1 MFNSDNDFEIW
12 TKGAPGNFIEVIFKI
27 GTQNLVYKFPAEN
40 SEWTKYNLAQSVNGN
55 TSLNI
60 PNNISLIDVTIN
72 CSNYS
77 SGEVKISGMKL
88 AKSIPF
94 IVLASKVFLQGP
106 FIPAS
111 DPPAMTTALNSGG
124 FIQTSQPYSAS
135 PWNYAGTEEVS
146 PSFFT
151 NNPSIADWILV
162 ELRTSIAPSPSDP
175 RRAAFLKS
183 DGNMVGLDG
192 TSPVNF
198 NGISPGDY
206 YIVIRHRNHLAVMSS
221 ITWSLNSSSASV
233 YDFTTDSLKFYGHVL
248 GSIKLESGVWGM
260 IGGDT
265 NGSGF
270 INVLDFIEPDNDRFL
285 SGYRNSDDN
294 MTGFVNVLDFILP
307 DNNRSKGSQL
317 P

>member
-1 MFNSDNDFEIW
+1 MYF
-12 TKGAPGNFIEVIFKI
+12 VH
-27 GTQNLVYKFPAEN
+27 
-40 SEWTKYNLAQSVNGN
+40 SEFSAGN

-192 TSPVNF
+192 ESKRVTLSCFVFPDATYSQFKDALETFVN
-198 NGISPGDY
+198 Y
-206 YIVIRHRNHLAVMSS
+206 AEA
-221 ITWSLNSSSASV
+221 W
-233 YDFTTDSLKFYGHVL
+233 
-248 GSIKLESGVWGM
+248 KLE
-260 IGGDT
+260 T
-265 NGSGF
+265 KAF
-270 INVLDFIEPDNDRFL
+270 A
-285 SGYRNSDDN
+285 
-294 MTGFVNVLDFILP
+294 
-307 DNNRSKGSQL
+307 
-317 P
+317 